1 MRRLLVIILT
11 LILSRVGHP
20 AYAQDFTPIVRTY
33 DRDTYAADNQNW
45 SVTSSDDGILYFGNG
60 VGLLSYDGNRWEVS
74 RAEGSNL
81 IRAVFADGDRVYTG
95 SHEHFGYF
103 TRSADGVL
111 NYTEL
116 SGLIEGYEMR
126 NDEIWRILK
135 VSDKIIFQS
144 FASFFVYDGLT
155 VKAFPL
161 KSVCLFFNVI
171 GDRILT
177 SSDEY
182 GLVYVDMNTGDLIKV
197 PDVPFESKLVSVLR
211 ISESESLF
219 LTYSDGIFRF
229 DGQEFRRFRTEVD
242 RDLPIWQPNN
252 AILNA
257 DGDIIIGTKLNG
269 AVCISREGDMKWC
282 LNNSNVLG
290 CNTVLGMTTDFEGNL
305 WMAMDGG
312 LAMVQ
317 NNPSLTYVRSIT
329 PSVGSIYTVFYRKP
343 YIYMGTG
350 QGLYVGRLDDG
361 HKTLSGVHPV
371 KEVLGNV
378 WYIKEQDNQVFC
390 GTNYET
396 FELSGN
402 RVSVASSV
410 VGGFCQDHGYIHGN
424 EVLIQGTY
432 TYPSV
437 FTKSGNRWKYS
448 HTVSDFVQ
456 PINSVVIDDD
466 GTIWAGHKY
475 KGLYSLVLDDGL
487 RNIVSQKF
495 YPSLGSE
502 PESAISVYRIK
513 DRVVFV
519 SEKGGFYYYDK
530 DSASICPY
538 EQLNALLSDTDA
550 PFSISRFTD
559 DLYWFISSRKA
570 TLIRFEG
577 DWISIDDV
585 VHYKAFGSR
594 IPDEDRNITPI
605 SDDKCI
611 ISLGNS
617 LALYSYADRA
627 RGDAGPMPVS
637 ISRVMASDL
646 ENHVDT
652 LLPLNPS
659 QEPEIPY
666 RFRNITLDFR
676 SPHYH
681 SYNESLYRF
690 RLDGQEWSELSAS
703 PSVSFAYLKKGSHT
717 VSVETY
723 SPTGEFLST
732 MKYGFKVRT
741 PFYMS
746 IGAIILY
753 VLTAMSL
760 VLLVILMMVRRQK
773 HASEREKENLE
784 SQVKLKSKE
793 LAATTMHIIQK
804 NELLHRI
811 KKELDMG
818 NTDRAMSIIDVS
830 LADEKEWKKF
840 EANFDNLHAHF
851 FRNLRQ
857 RYPTLTDNDL
867 RFCAYLRL
875 NLSSKDIAS
884 LMNISL
890 KGVEAARAR
899 IRKKISLPSSESLT
913 AFMIDLK

>member
-1 MRRLLVIILT
+1 MRRHLVIILA
-11 LILSRVGHP
+11 LILNWGGLRS
-20 AYAQDFTPIVRTY
+20 AAQDFTPIVRTY

-45 SVTSSDDGILYFGNG
+45 SVTSSDDGIVYFGNG
-60 VGLLSYDGNRWEVS
+60 VGLLSYDGSRWEINK
-74 RAEGSNL
+74 AQGSNL
-81 IRAVFADGDRVYTG
+81 IRAVFADGDRIYVG

-103 TRSADGVL
+103 MRSEDGTLV
-111 NYTEL
+111 YSEL
-116 SGLIEGYEMR
+116 SGLIEGYQMR
-126 NDEIWRILK
+126 NDEIWRILRI
-135 VSDKIIFQS
+135 SDKIIFQS
-144 FASFFVYDGLT
+144 FASFFVYDGVD

-161 KSVCLFFNVI
+161 KSVCLFFNVL
-171 GDRILT
+171 GDRVLT
-177 SSDEY
+177 SADEY
-182 GLVYVDMNTGDLIKV
+182 GLVYVDINTGDLIKI
-197 PDVPFESKLVSVLR
+197 PDVPFKSKLVSILQ
-211 ISESESLF
+211 ISESQSVF
-219 LTYSDGIFRF
+219 LTYSDGLFLYDGHRF
-229 DGQEFRRFRTEVD
+229 TPFRTEID
-242 RDLPIWQPNN
+242 RELPLWQPNN
-252 AILNA
+252 AIMNK
-257 DGDIIIGTKLNG
+257 DGDIVIGTKLNG
-269 AVCISREGDMKWC
+269 SVCISRGGVLKWC

-317 NNPSLTYVRSIT
+317 NNPSLTYVRTIT

-350 QGLYVGRLDDG
+350 QGLYVGKIDDEQ
-361 HKTLSGVHPV
+361 KTLSDVHPV

-390 GTNYET
+390 GTNYES

-402 RVSVASSV
+402 NVSVASSI
-410 VGGFCQDHGYIHGN
+410 VGGFCQDHGNIHGK
-424 EVLIQGTY
+424 EVLVQGTY
-432 TYPSV
+432 TYPVV
-437 FTKSGNRWKYS
+437 FTKSGSRWQYS

-456 PINSVVIDDD
+456 PINSLVIDDD

-475 KGLYSLVLDDGL
+475 KGLYSLVLDDEL

-495 YPSLGSE
+495 YPSLDGES
-502 PESAISVYRIK
+502 ESAISVYRIK

-519 SEKGGFYYYDK
+519 SMKGGFYYYDRET
-530 DSASICPY
+530 ASVQPY
-538 EQLNALLSDTDA
+538 EQLNALLADTEG

-570 TLIRFEG
+570 TLMRFDSER
-577 DWISIDDV
+577 ISIDDV
-585 VHYKAFGSR
+585 IHYETFGSR

-605 SDDKCI
+605 SDNECV

-617 LALYSYADRA
+617 LALYSYPDRTVD
-627 RGDAGPMPVS
+627 DAAPLPVS
-637 ISRVMASDL
+637 LARVKASDL
-646 ENHVDT
+646 ESHVDT

-659 QEPEIPY
+659 QMPEIPY

-676 SPHYH
+676 SPHYR
-681 SYNESLYRF
+681 SYNAALYRF
-690 RLDGQEWSELSAS
+690 RLDDQSWSALTPT
-703 PSVSFAYLKKGSHT
+703 PSVSFAYLRKGSHS

-723 SPTGEFLST
+723 SPTGEHLSA

-741 PFYMS
+741 PFYKS
-746 IGAIILY
+746 FIAIILY
-753 VLTAMSL
+753 ILAVSAV
-760 VLLVILMMVRRQK
+760 VLLMILVMIRRQK
-773 HASEREKENLE
+773 KASEREKENLE

-793 LAATTMHIIQK
+793 LAASTMHIIQK
-804 NELLHRI
+804 NELLLRI
-811 KKELDMG
+811 KKELDVG
-818 NTDRAMSIIDVS
+818 NTDKAMSIINVS

-857 RYPTLTDNDL
+857 RYPALTDNDL

-899 IRKKISLPSSESLT
+899 IRRKIFLPSSQSLT

>member
-11 LILSRVGHP
+11 LILSRGGHP

-317 NNPSLTYVRSIT
+317 NNPSLT
-329 PSVGSIYTVFYRKP
+329 
-343 YIYMGTG
+343 
-350 QGLYVGRLDDG
+350 
-361 HKTLSGVHPV
+361 
-371 KEVLGNV
+371 
-378 WYIKEQDNQVFC
+378 
-390 GTNYET
+390 
-396 FELSGN
+396 
-402 RVSVASSV
+402 
-410 VGGFCQDHGYIHGN
+410 
-424 EVLIQGTY
+424 
-432 TYPSV
+432 
-437 FTKSGNRWKYS
+437 
-448 HTVSDFVQ
+448 
-456 PINSVVIDDD
+456 
-466 GTIWAGHKY
+466 
-475 KGLYSLVLDDGL
+475 
-487 RNIVSQKF
+487 
-495 YPSLGSE
+495 
-502 PESAISVYRIK
+502 
-513 DRVVFV
+513 
-519 SEKGGFYYYDK
+519 
-530 DSASICPY
+530 
-538 EQLNALLSDTDA
+538 
-550 PFSISRFTD
+550 
-559 DLYWFISSRKA
+559 
-570 TLIRFEG
+570 
-577 DWISIDDV
+577 
-585 VHYKAFGSR
+585 
-594 IPDEDRNITPI
+594 
-605 SDDKCI
+605 
-611 ISLGNS
+611 
-617 LALYSYADRA
+617 
-627 RGDAGPMPVS
+627 
-637 ISRVMASDL
+637 
-646 ENHVDT
+646 
-652 LLPLNPS
+652 
-659 QEPEIPY
+659 
-666 RFRNITLDFR
+666 
-676 SPHYH
+676 
-681 SYNESLYRF
+681 
-690 RLDGQEWSELSAS
+690 
-703 PSVSFAYLKKGSHT
+703 
-717 VSVETY
+717 
-723 SPTGEFLST
+723 
-732 MKYGFKVRT
+732 
-741 PFYMS
+741 
-746 IGAIILY
+746 
-753 VLTAMSL
+753 
-760 VLLVILMMVRRQK
+760 
-773 HASEREKENLE
+773 
-784 SQVKLKSKE
+784 
-793 LAATTMHIIQK
+793 
-804 NELLHRI
+804 
-811 KKELDMG
+811 
-818 NTDRAMSIIDVS
+818 
-830 LADEKEWKKF
+830 
-840 EANFDNLHAHF
+840 
-851 FRNLRQ
+851 
-857 RYPTLTDNDL
+857 
-867 RFCAYLRL
+867 
-875 NLSSKDIAS
+875 
-884 LMNISL
+884 
-890 KGVEAARAR
+890 
-899 IRKKISLPSSESLT
+899 
-913 AFMIDLK
+913 